1 MWKELIKHT
10 HSQTQIFSRLSLTCL
25 AELTTLLK
33 QFWSL
38 SVHSLTLINM
48 ENESQFLPVSNF
60 HAMIIVAKTIT
71 VSCVTVFSRFS
82 SNFALLHTMFALD
95 CIHCNFVS
103 LSFFFFLKAKCLW
116 MCTEHNSEGL
126 WDSYSLKSHQHC
138 SSALLLQYYHATTLS
153 SDTSYVDNDSTMNC
167 WRFCP
172 RQYVS
177 PPYIIKLVHQ
187 PPIIPTVNISF
198 LHIKTSQHPLTAST
212 KKQTLWDW
220 EN

>member
-1 MWKELIKHT
+1 
-10 HSQTQIFSRLSLTCL
+10 
-25 AELTTLLK
+25 
-33 QFWSL
+33 
-38 SVHSLTLINM
+38 
-48 ENESQFLPVSNF
+48 
-60 HAMIIVAKTIT
+60 
-71 VSCVTVFSRFS
+71 
-82 SNFALLHTMFALD
+82 
-95 CIHCNFVS
+95 
-103 LSFFFFLKAKCLW
+103 

-212 KKQTLWDW
+212 KNKLYETGKTNGLRYVCYFFHLLQVTAVRYSPPEVHIQYSSPPSICIFSTSVFLF
-220 EN
+220 